1 MLKTTINKVENVL
14 HKKRYYFL
22 QNPINRIPECINLNN
37 SLSQSLFTDNSLFI
51 DNNSFIID
59 FSKLTLF
66 NFERAFGWSDAM
78 VIVKLRTMRLLVPPD
93 DPELYKCPNCCND
106 LRRVEEKDYAL
117 GYRYRCKDK
126 LRSGTVNP
134 ANTWF
139 SCLRATEKNLN
150 PLLRSLKICF
160 SYLCGIGVGISA
172 ETMESN
178 PKTAWKIIRLVRYIS
193 SNHLK
198 STT

>member
-1 MLKTTINKVENVL
+1 
-14 HKKRYYFL
+14 
-22 QNPINRIPECINLNN
+22 
-37 SLSQSLFTDNSLFI
+37 
-51 DNNSFIID
+51 
-59 FSKLTLF
+59 
-66 NFERAFGWSDAM
+66 M
-78 VIVKLRTMRLLVPPD
+78 VILKLRTMRLLVPPD

-106 LRRVEEKDYAL
+106 LRRVEEKDYVL

-126 LRSGTVNP
+126 LCSATVNSGE
-134 ANTWF
+134 NNWF
-139 SCLRATEKNLN
+139 SCLRATEKDLN

-172 ETMESN
+172 ETTESN
-178 PKTAWKIIRLVRYIS
+178 PKTARKIIRLVRYIS